1 MKFLTLIFLILF
13 SNITL
18 AKLAP
23 SKWSELIDNSEF
35 IVYGIAQ
42 EIKITDSGAGQAKFK
57 VIQSVKGKYSEKY
70 ITVYWS
76 SEFHDQRISEI
87 NSSSVLFVRKDSQGN
102 YVGTSYGRSFWK
114 INIDYSNK
122 ENSYINLFGSLGL
135 IQNTPESITEYFY
148 PERCGEAT
156 DHKARKINL
165 NKLIQFISKR

>member
-1 MKFLTLIFLILF
+1 MKYLALMFLILF

-23 SKWSELIDNSEF
+23 SKWSDLIDNSEF

-42 EIKITDSGAGQAKFK
+42 EIKITDSGAGHAKFK

-70 ITVYWS
+70 ITVHWS

-135 IQNTPESITEYFY
+135 IQDTPESITEYFY
-148 PERCGEAT
+148 PVKYMT
-156 DHKARKINL
+156 PIN
-165 NKLIQFISKR
+165 ISLKNHNRGSNFN